1 MKRNHRKKKRING
14 CMFLFI
20 LSIAVLLICGV
31 IHKNNE
37 GETIQKGIADQV
49 IRFHVIAN
57 SDSEVDQGVKLLVKN
72 KVVIYLQK
80 KLKDVKTKAE
90 AEKIIVKEIPVIQKI
105 AKKTVREE
113 GYDYPCN
120 VRMGDRAFPVKMY
133 GDLTFPAGTYEALQI
148 TLGEAEGRNWWC
160 VMFPSLCMVDG
171 TYSIVPDSSK
181 TLLKHVLSPEE
192 YDTVLGRKDIK
203 VKYKFK
209 AAEWWNKLRNRF

>member
-31 IHKNNE
+31 IHRSNE

-192 YDTVLGRKDIK
+192 YDTVLGQKDIK